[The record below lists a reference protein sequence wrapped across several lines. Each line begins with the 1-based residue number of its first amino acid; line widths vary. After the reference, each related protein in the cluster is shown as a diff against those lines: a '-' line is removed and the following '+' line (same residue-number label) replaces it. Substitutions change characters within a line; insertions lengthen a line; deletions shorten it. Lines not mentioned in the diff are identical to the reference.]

1 MLVPRPTRTTDPI
14 DQNSETITLLIV
26 LSIFVFLGFT
36 YAFQTFLARLDENGN
51 RRPVPVQRLVDT

>member
-26 LSIFVFLGFT
+26 LGIFAFLAFT
-36 YAFQTFLARLDENGN
+36 YAIQTFMAKLDDNGD
-51 RRPVPVQRLVDT
+51 RRPVPVRRLVDT